1 MTIRCSSKPR
11 YQALFCNTKLSF
23 PDFEEVLRESW
34 KIKKSM
40 SKKVTNNKIDDI
52 YELGLKSGATCGKV
66 CGSGGGGY
74 LMIYFPNGT
83 QMDFIKSNPKLK
95 VEKFYYE
102 PKGVQ
107 LV

>member
-1 MTIRCSSKPR
+1 MDLKDKII
-11 YQALFCNTKLSF
+11 N
-23 PDFEEVLRESW
+23 E
-34 KIKKSM
+34 IKKIYDPEIP
-40 SKKVTNNKIDDI
+40 VNI

-74 LMIYFPNGT
+74 LMIYFPDGT